1 MHDWENYLVSLK
13 GKPVS
18 INVDLGLASIAPVK
32 EDSFVIILRV
42 KMNQLD
48 AMGMPTA
55 AEAEAADTTLSPS
68 PRKAALWLRMG
79 RAMMQQKRIS

>member
-1 MHDWENYLVSLK
+1 MVSLN

-18 INVDLGLASIAPVK
+18 INVDLGLASIAPVL

-48 AMGMPTA
+48 ARGMPTD
-55 AEAEAADTTLSPS
+55 AEAEELFAAAEENAKWRFKSY
-68 PRKAALWLRMG
+68 KRMSE
-79 RAMMQQKRIS
+79 QVF